1 MNAIILAALLYR
13 ATYIP
18 VPSKLDVLYISE
30 GWDPKYC
37 HVTYWDFYARPE
49 EAECEDP
56 RAAKGKSWEHV
67 DLDPTY
73 FDPVLWE

>member
-1 MNAIILAALLYR
+1 MNAIVLAALLYR
-13 ATYIP
+13 ATFIP

-37 HVTYWDFYARPE
+37 RVTYWDLLARPQ
-49 EAECEDP
+49 EAECDE
-56 RAAKGKSWEHV
+56 GKRWGHF

-73 FDPVLWE
+73 FAPVIW